1 MKNFISAFAF
11 LAGVTAAASAG
22 ADTQYKDTCTV
33 SPQHCKILKED
44 ATFRVIDYTA
54 KKGDKV
60 GMHSH
65 PAHVV
70 YVLEGGKT
78 KFTNADGTTREVDT
92 KAGDVLLNP
101 PTVHAS
107 DHESDLHVIIVE
119 LKK

>member
-1 MKNFISAFAF
+1 MKSLILALTFV
-11 LAGVTAAASAG
+11 AGVTAASCAG
-22 ADTQYKDTCTV
+22 ADAQYKDGCAV

-65 PAHVV
+65 PAHAI

-78 KFTNADGTTREVDT
+78 KFTNADGTTKEVDA

-107 DHESDLHVIIVE
+107 DHESDIHVIIVE

>member
-1 MKNFISAFAF
+1 MTVASW
-11 LAGVTAAASAG
+11 ASA
-22 ADTQYKDTCTV
+22 DTAQYKDTCTV
-33 SPQHCKILKED
+33 SPHNCKILKED
-44 ATFRVIDYTA
+44 DTFRVIDYTA

-65 PAHVV
+65 PSHVI

-78 KFTNADGTTREVDT
+78 KFTMPDGSTKELDT

-107 DHESDLHVIIVE
+107 DHESDIHVIIVE
-119 LKK
+119 KKK